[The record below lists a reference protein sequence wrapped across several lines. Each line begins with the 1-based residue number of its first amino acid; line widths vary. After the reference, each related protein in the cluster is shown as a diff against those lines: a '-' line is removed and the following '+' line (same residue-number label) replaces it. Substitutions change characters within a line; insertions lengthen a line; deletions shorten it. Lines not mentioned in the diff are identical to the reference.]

1 MDYGVI
7 GYDIIGY
14 NVIGYNIMGHT
25 FMGHNFINYN
35 INYRTLLYT
44 VISLY
49 TGYSYYFVEDKVITS
64 TIITSFYT
72 LDLIFN
78 KKIYNDFQYLI
89 HHSLIVGLYLLFLY
103 YKYYDFVHILIN
115 PLFGFQISTIFYNI
129 NELFV
134 KNYTYNKYKYINLL
148 CYISTFVYYRLYRYY
163 YDVITHP
170 DLNTFLEKY
179 NKGIILIPYFFY
191 TLNMFWLCIIIKK
204 LMSPLKKIET
214 EFIAEYFCQYI
225 LLLNIPVTFY
235 KYIITKNNYI
245 LIDVFGNVIL
255 NIGSYL
261 FHNNLMLYQLY
272 GYPRNKCYFLL
283 DNIGIR
289 IKTLLTLLTYC
300 LYKNDHY
307 TYLYFNICYYLVA
320 SIISYILVYKSKNM
334 DITKKYVIFWL
345 SLDVFIGSLYLAYNY
360 NQFNNMYIILV
371 LLGTVY
377 NCKIFYKI
385 THIAFHILLLFHNFV
400 LYKL

>member
-1 MDYGVI
+1 
-7 GYDIIGY
+7 
-14 NVIGYNIMGHT
+14 
-25 FMGHNFINYN
+25 
-35 INYRTLLYT
+35 
-44 VISLY
+44 
-49 TGYSYYFVEDKVITS
+49 
-64 TIITSFYT
+64 
-72 LDLIFN
+72 
-78 KKIYNDFQYLI
+78 
-89 HHSLIVGLYLLFLY
+89 
-103 YKYYDFVHILIN
+103 
-115 PLFGFQISTIFYNI
+115 
-129 NELFV
+129 
-134 KNYTYNKYKYINLL
+134 
-148 CYISTFVYYRLYRYY
+148 
-163 YDVITHP
+163 
-170 DLNTFLEKY
+170 
-179 NKGIILIPYFFY
+179 
-191 TLNMFWLCIIIKK
+191 
-204 LMSPLKKIET
+204 MSPLKKIET

-307 TYLYFNICYYLVA
+307 TFLYFNICYYLVA
-320 SIISYILVYKSKNM
+320 CIISYILVYKSKNM
-334 DITKKYVIFWL
+334 DITKKYVISWL